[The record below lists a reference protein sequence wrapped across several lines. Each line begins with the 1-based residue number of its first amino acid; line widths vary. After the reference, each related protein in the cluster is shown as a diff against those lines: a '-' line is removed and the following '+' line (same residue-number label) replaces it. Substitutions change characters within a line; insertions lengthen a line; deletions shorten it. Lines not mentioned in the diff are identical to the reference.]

1 MIVNE
6 YMFFGN
12 YDIYENIVNNILIYI
27 EFLNN
32 DIFF

>member
-12 YDIYENIVNNILIYI
+12 YDIYDNILKYI
-27 EFLNN
+27 DFFNN